1 MKRALVA
8 LFALFLPTGNAMDLS
23 NIEEDINQAVD
34 ELVRKE
40 GDGWFMIIEDS
51 RTRKFVQFVW
61 GATEGLTFD
70 LPSQTLNQVELERA
84 KKVLANYDIVLETW
98 ELYDRPNGKVVG
110 EQSGFNKDISNSPEL
125 AKKIALD
132 VFLEIYKVDPNTNL
146 GVTIEK

>member
-8 LFALFLPTGNAMDLS
+8 LLVLILPAGNAMDLS
-23 NIEEDINQAVD
+23 SIEKDINQAVD

-40 GDGWFMIIEDS
+40 GDGWFMIIEDP

-61 GATEGLTFD
+61 GTTEGLSFD
-70 LPSQTLNQVELERA
+70 LPSQALDQVELQRA
-84 KKVLANYDIVLETW
+84 KKVLSVYDIALETW
-98 ELYDRPNGKVVG
+98 QVYDRPNGNVVG
-110 EQSGFNKDISNSPEL
+110 EQCGFNKDISDTPEL

-132 VFLEIYKVDPNTNL
+132 VFLEIYQVDPKTNL